1 MSFPTDRGHI
11 DIHMHREPR
20 MTRRL
25 RAAPGGPSEPSTTA
39 DPGGLR
45 WLLCLVCFL
54 SGAATLVIEI
64 AGNRLLAPLFGNGMH
79 TWTALI
85 GVVLVAISVG
95 DYVGGWLVDRAPRL
109 VCLGYL
115 LLAAAG
121 WTLLVPLLHD
131 VLQTPA
137 SAAGVIGGPLLVS
150 LVLFA
155 VPACLLAAACPFVV
169 RLLSRSRADLAIGL
183 SAGLVGM
190 LATLGSFVGTILT
203 GFYLLPACG
212 VRTIFL
218 VTGLLV
224 AALGGVVLLACRSR
238 PTAAMPALAVA
249 TLGVAP
255 LFHAAPRPEGVLHEQ
270 QTFYHDIRVEETTTP
285 LGERVRLLKLDRT
298 DEGGQYVETGGICLG
313 YQHAWRIAE
322 VFCPRL
328 ERAAFL
334 GGGGFAMPQQLAKRY
349 PEARVDV
356 VELDPAVID
365 IGRRFFRLDEF
376 PTIVP
381 VANDARRF
389 LRAAEGRYD
398 LIVGDVYDGERS
410 IPPHLVTTEFFALVK
425 SRLAAD
431 GVYLMNIVSP
441 IHGPHA
447 ELFRA
452 VLATLRTQFAATDV
466 YAVDPNHTDRPRN
479 VILLASPRNLS
490 VRPGAPADDVIRL
503 LLATRVDPSS
513 YEPLAATAL
522 TDDHNPSEY
531 LVARQRSLSPDGP

>member
-1 MSFPTDRGHI
+1 
-11 DIHMHREPR
+11 
-20 MTRRL
+20 MTRRPNP
-25 RAAPGGPSEPSTTA
+25 APGSPPRPDEAAES
-39 DPGGLR
+39 GGLR

-95 DYVGGWLVDRAPRL
+95 DYIGGWLVDRAPKL
-109 VCLGYL
+109 AWLGYL

-131 VLQTPA
+131 LVEMPA
-137 SAAGVIGGPLLVS
+137 ETAGVVSGPLVVS

-169 RLLSRSRADLAIGL
+169 RLLSRSHADLAIGL
-183 SAGLVGM
+183 SAGLAGM

-203 GFYLLPACG
+203 GFCLLPTYG
-212 VRTIFL
+212 VRTVFL
-218 VTGLLV
+218 GTGLLV
-224 AALGGVVLLACRSR
+224 AALGGMVLLACRGR
-238 PTAAMPALAVA
+238 PTATLPAFAVA
-249 TLGVAP
+249 AAGMGP
-255 LFHAAPRPEGVLHEQ
+255 LFLAAPRPAGVLHEQ

-298 DEGGQYVETGGICLG
+298 EEGGQYVETGGICLG
-313 YQHAWRIAE
+313 YQHYWRLAE
-322 VFCPRL
+322 LFCPRL

-334 GGGGFAMPQQLAKRY
+334 GGGGFAMPQHLARKH
-349 PEARVDV
+349 PAARVDV

-365 IGRRFFRLDEF
+365 VGRRFFHLDEF
-376 PTIVP
+376 PTLVP

-389 LRAAEGRYD
+389 LRATEARYD
-398 LIVGDVYDGERS
+398 LVVGDVYDGERS
-410 IPPHLVTTEFFALVK
+410 IPPHLVTAEFFGLVK
-425 SRLAAD
+425 SRLTED
-431 GVYLMNIVSP
+431 GVFLMNLVSP

-447 ELFRA
+447 GLFQA
-452 VLATLRTQFAATDV
+452 VLATVRTQFACTEV
-466 YAVDPNHTDRPRN
+466 YAVDPGHTDRPRN
-479 VILLASPRNLS
+479 VILVASPRTLS
-490 VRPGAPADDVIRL
+490 VRPAAPDDEVIRL
-503 LLATRVDPSS
+503 LLSTRVDPSS
-513 YEPLAATAL
+513 YEPLAAAAL

-531 LVARQRSLSPDGP
+531 LVVRQLSQSPDGR